1 MSKRRSKPK
10 LKTTSRVVT
19 RRRSSQRSGKKATQV
34 KKSKNAGS
42 RQQMTSQRFSGLL
55 VIIGALIL
63 IGSSIV
69 YKAYGQLPVSSSLP
83 TVDQTTF
90 NPAFVPEQVT
100 ISSIID
106 VPIVVGDYVDEK
118 WTDSKTEAIY
128 YAGSATPLA
137 GGNTIIYAHNT
148 ANLFGKLKQVKVGDV
163 VALRLS
169 DGTIRQ
175 YQVKS
180 TQVVDPSNVEPLQPS
195 QTEKLTLYT
204 CAGWLDSQR
213 LVVVAEPYLLK
224 E

>member
-10 LKTTSRVVT
+10 LKNPPRRVDK
-19 RRRSSQRSGKKATQV
+19 RRSSQRLGKKANKIKQ
-34 KKSKNAGS
+34 SKNAGS

-55 VIIGALIL
+55 VIIGALIM

-69 YKAYGQLPVSSSLP
+69 YKANGQLPVTASLP
-83 TVDQTTF
+83 TIDQSTV
-90 NPAFVPEQVT
+90 NAAFIPEQVT

-106 VPIVVGDYVDEK
+106 VPIVVGDYVDDT

-137 GGNTIIYAHNT
+137 GGNTIVYAHNT

-204 CAGWLDSQR
+204 CSGFLDSQR

>member
-10 LKTTSRVVT
+10 LKTTPRVVT
-19 RRRSSQRSGKKATQV
+19 KRRSGKRSTKV

-42 RQQMTSQRFSGLL
+42 RQTMTSQRFSGLL
-55 VIIGALIL
+55 IIIGALIL

>member
-1 MSKRRSKPK
+1 MSKRHSKPK
-10 LKTTSRVVT
+10 PKTTSKVVV
-19 RRRSSQRSGKKATQV
+19 RRRSVHRSSKRTTQV
-34 KKSKNAGS
+34 KQSKNAGS

-69 YKAYGQLPVSSSLP
+69 YKAYGQLPVSSEIP
-83 TVDQTTF
+83 TADQSTF
-90 NPAFVPEQVT
+90 NPAFVPEQIT

-106 VPIVVGDYVDEK
+106 VPIVVGNYVDEK
-118 WTDSKTEAIY
+118 WTDSQTEAVY

-148 ANLFGKLKQVKVGDV
+148 ANLFGKLKQVAAGDV
-163 VALRLS
+163 IALRLS

-180 TQVVDPSNVEPLQPS
+180 TDVVDPSQTEPLQPS

-204 CAGWLDSQR
+204 CSGFLDSLR

>member
-1 MSKRRSKPK
+1 MSKRHLKPK
-10 LKTTSRVVT
+10 PKTTPKVVT
-19 RRRSSQRSGKKATQV
+19 RRRSSQRVGTKATKV
-34 KKSKNAGS
+34 KQSKNAGS
-42 RQQMTSQRFSGLL
+42 RQQLTSQRFSGLL

-69 YKAYGQLPVSSSLP
+69 YKAYGQLPVSSEIP
-83 TVDQTTF
+83 TVDQSTF
-90 NPAFVPEQVT
+90 NPAFIPEQIT

-106 VPIVVGDYVDEK
+106 IPITVGDYVDEK
-118 WTDSKTEAIY
+118 WTDSQTEAVY

-148 ANLFGKLKQVKVGDV
+148 SSLFGKLKQVTTGDV

-180 TQVVDPSNVEPLQPS
+180 TNVVDPSQIEPLQPS

-204 CAGWLDSQR
+204 CSGFLDSQR
-213 LVVVAEPYLLK
+213 LVVVAEPYVL
-224 E
+224 ES

>member
-10 LKTTSRVVT
+10 LKTTPRVVT
-19 RRRSSQRSGKKATQV
+19 KRRSDKRSTKLKQ
-34 KKSKNAGS
+34 SKNAGG

-55 VIIGALIL
+55 VIIGALIM
-63 IGSSIV
+63 IGSSII
-69 YKAYGQLPVSSSLP
+69 YKANGQLPVTSSLP
-83 TVDQTTF
+83 TIDQSTF
-90 NPAFVPEQVT
+90 NPAFVPVQVT

-106 VPIVVGDYVDEK
+106 VPIVVGDYVDDT

-128 YAGSATPLA
+128 YAGSATPMA

-148 ANLFGKLKQVKVGDV
+148 ANLFGKLKQVEVGDV

-169 DGTIRQ
+169 DGNIRQ

-180 TQVVDPSNVEPLQPS
+180 VDVVDPSNVEPLQPS
-195 QTEKLTLYT
+195 LTEKLTLYT
-204 CAGWLDSQR
+204 CAGFLDSQR
-213 LVVVAEPYLLK
+213 LVVVAEPLTLPSP

>member
-1 MSKRRSKPK
+1 MSKRHSKSKPK
-10 LKTTSRVVT
+10 TTPRVVS
-19 RRRSSQRSGKKATQV
+19 RRNQKQPAV
-34 KKSKNAGS
+34 KKTKVVRKSRNAGS
-42 RQQMTSQRFSGLL
+42 RPQMTSQRFSGLL

-63 IGSSIV
+63 ISSTIV
-69 YKAYGQLPVSSSLP
+69 YKASGQLPVNSELP
-83 TVDQTTF
+83 TIDQSTF
-90 NPAFVPEQVT
+90 NPKFVPEQVT

-118 WTDSKTEAIY
+118 WTDSKTEAVY
-128 YAGSATPLA
+128 YTGSATPLA

-148 ANLFGKLKQVKVGDV
+148 NNLFGKLKQVEVGDV

-180 TQVVDPSNVEPLQPS
+180 TNVVDPSNVEPLQPS

-204 CAGWLDSQR
+204 CAGFLDSQR
-213 LVVVAEPYLLK
+213 LVVVAEPYVL
-224 E
+224 EN

>member
-10 LKTTSRVVT
+10 LKTTPRVVT
-19 RRRSSQRSGKKATQV
+19 KRRSGKRSTKV

-55 VIIGALIL
+55 IIIGALIL

-69 YKAYGQLPVSSSLP
+69 YKAYGQLPVSSELP
-83 TVDQTTF
+83 TIDQSTF
-90 NPAFVPEQVT
+90 NPTFVPEQIT

-106 VPIVVGDYVDEK
+106 VPIEVGDYVDEK
-118 WTDSKTEAIY
+118 WTDSKTEAVY
-128 YAGSATPLA
+128 YTGSATPLA

-148 ANLFGKLKQVKVGDV
+148 ANLFGKLKQVEVGDV
-163 VALRLS
+163 VALRLA

-175 YQVKS
+175 YQVMS
-180 TQVVDPSNVEPLQPS
+180 VDVVDPSNIEPLQPS
-195 QTEKLTLYT
+195 LTEKLTLYT
-204 CAGWLDSQR
+204 CSGFLDSQR
-213 LVVVAEPYLLK
+213 LVVVAEPYVVS